1 MLSRSLRQR
10 IGGLL
15 REEAKA
21 RSGARKGNGAA
32 GRTGNK
38 AAGQARIRARAE
50 RQIIP
55 ASIEEILPGGELTG
69 REGAIFVHERLY
81 TELREKPAPLLRKY
95 QAMLGGAGAYGADGS
110 TRAGGGV
117 GASKKRRRARDLPE
131 AVADVVGNEA
141 DPARRERLLYQTF
154 GHRRMLFLD
163 IETCGLSSAPVFL
176 VGLCHVGDRNLVLRQ
191 LFARD
196 YAEERALIAA
206 VAEIARQFDFLV
218 TFNGRTFDIPFLRDR
233 AVYHR
238 VRFDF
243 ELPHLD
249 LLHVARRRWR
259 GRFADCRLQTL
270 EWQILR
276 RRRAGDVD
284 GAAIPGIYHD
294 YVKRGEPHRLLPV
307 FHHNLLDLVAM
318 AELLPHALDGKAKP
332 RG

>member
-1 MLSRSLRQR
+1 MLSPSLRR
-10 IGGLL
+10 KIASLL
-15 REEAKA
+15 RQEGWAGP
-21 RSGARKGNGAA
+21 GARGGA
-32 GRTGNK
+32 GLGE
-38 AAGQARIRARAE
+38 RAHGRAE
-50 RQIIP
+50 R
-55 ASIEEILPGGELTG
+55 EILPVPIDEVLPGGEFLT

-95 QAMLGGAGAYGADGS
+95 QALADGPVGS
-110 TRAGGGV
+110 PRAR
-117 GASKKRRRARDLPE
+117 ARKRRRPRDLPE
-131 AVADVVGNEA
+131 AVAEVAGSEG
-141 DPARRERLLYQTF
+141 DPARWERSLFRTF
-154 GHRRMLFLD
+154 GYRRMLFLD
-163 IETCGLSSAPVFL
+163 IETCGLTAAPVFL
-176 VGLCHVGDRNLVLRQ
+176 VGLCHAGDRNLVLRQ

-196 YAEERALIAA
+196 YGEERALVAA
-206 VAEIARQFDFLV
+206 VAEIARGFDFLV

-259 GRFADCRLQTL
+259 GWYADCRLQTL

-284 GAAIPGIYHD
+284 GEAIPGLYHD
-294 YVKRGEPHRLLPV
+294 FVKRGQPHRLLPV

-318 AELLPHALDGKAKP
+318 AELLPIALEEGHGAEEGDPGLDP
-332 RG
+332 

>member
-1 MLSRSLRQR
+1 MLSRSVRQR

-15 REEAKA
+15 RQEAKA
-21 RSGARKGNGAA
+21 GPGARRGKAPARPSA
-32 GRTGNK
+32 GR
-38 AAGQARIRARAE
+38 AATRARVE
-50 RQIIP
+50 REITP
-55 ASIEEILPGGELTG
+55 TSIEEILPGGEVTG
-69 REGAIFVHERLY
+69 REGSIFVHERLY
-81 TELREKPAPLLRKY
+81 TELREKPGPLLRRY
-95 QAMLGGAGAYGADGS
+95 QSMSNGSAGS
-110 TRAGGGV
+110 AGGR
-117 GASKKRRRARDLPE
+117 RRRARDLPE
-131 AVADVVGNEA
+131 AVAEVAGGEN
-141 DPARRERLLYQTF
+141 DPARWERLLYRTF

-196 YAEERALIAA
+196 YSEERALIAA
-206 VAEIARQFDFLV
+206 VAEVARQFEFLV

-233 AVYHR
+233 ALYHR

-259 GRFADCRLQTL
+259 GQFPDCRLQTL
-270 EWQILR
+270 EWHVLR

-294 YVKRGEPHRLLPV
+294 YVKRGQPHRLLPI

-318 AELLPHALDGKAKP
+318 AQLLPHAL
-332 RG
+332 R